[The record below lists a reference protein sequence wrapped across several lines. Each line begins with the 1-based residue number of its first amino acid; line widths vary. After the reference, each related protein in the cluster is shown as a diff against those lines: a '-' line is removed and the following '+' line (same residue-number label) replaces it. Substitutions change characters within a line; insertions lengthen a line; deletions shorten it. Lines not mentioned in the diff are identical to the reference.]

1 MQNNKN
7 LFIIQDQNDENIIN
21 FYLIAKNLNFDWGFL
36 KVNNFIKYQG
46 TGTINND
53 IAVPD
58 NNYHCISFDFSNL
71 KYHSLKEKTKEFIE
85 EIFSDDVSD
94 ENEYKE
100 LIQELI
106 KFFSSAK
113 TSDDVLFIN
122 NTFSYLLFIYKCCEL
137 NVIEALLK
145 TPDFDQSFFT
155 KQITLT
161 DKSLL
166 KIAHAQKF
174 QIPYN
179 KEPIDYIAVKFKAQ
193 FNKTF
198 NVLTLIDTLTSWIDA
213 SYFDEI
219 KRHLNDLNPELIK
232 KVSVEHLENID
243 LLYYDSNDG
252 PEIQIINMNNCN
264 EIFYKQSYTK
274 SSLDDESEFKK
285 LLVKIFD
292 VKVIN

>member
-21 FYLIAKNLNFDWGFL
+21 FYLIAKNLNFDWSFL

-85 EIFSDDVSD
+85 EIFSEDVND

-106 KFFSSAK
+106 GFFSSTQK
-113 TSDDVLFIN
+113 SDIELFIN

-137 NVIEALLK
+137 NLIEALLK
-145 TPDFDQSFFT
+145 IPNFDQSFFT
-155 KQITLT
+155 KQMVLK
-161 DKSLL
+161 DRPLL
-166 KIAHAQKF
+166 KIAHGQKF
-174 QIPYN
+174 QIPYSQ
-179 KEPIDYIAVKFKAQ
+179 EPIDYIAVKFKAQ

-198 NVLTLIDTLTSWIDA
+198 NVLTLIDTLTSWIDP

-219 KRHLNDLNPELIK
+219 KKNLNGLNPELIK

-252 PEIQIINMNNCN
+252 PEIQIINMNNCS